1 MFQRITASAALVAAA
16 LTLTAC
22 NEADTT
28 QNSADP
34 SAPPVTTDQT
44 ITNSTEPAPAPEQP
58 ADNTQAN

>member
-1 MFQRITASAALVAAA
+1 MFQRITASAALIAAA

-44 ITNSTEPAPAPEQP
+44 ITNSTEPARETEQP
-58 ADNTQAN
+58 VDGTQAN

>member
-1 MFQRITASAALVAAA
+1 MFQRITASAALIAAA

-22 NEADTT
+22 NDSDTT

-44 ITNSTEPAPAPEQP
+44 ITNSTDVEPAPDQP
-58 ADNTQAN
+58 ADGTQAN